1 MFDCGIAYSQ
11 RCGGDLGTRTVFD
24 LHGAGVDDG
33 GIGGILLASI
43 LTRLRVWIDSS
54 LMKFLCSVAYL
65 GSVGVTLV
73 KG

>member
-1 MFDCGIAYSQ
+1 M
-11 RCGGDLGTRTVFD
+11 FD